1 MTKPFI
7 EDHSVMK
14 DANYAS
20 KPERG
25 ATVAH
30 RQCCQ
35 LTTFQFGKCFA
46 ILQRKLKANA
56 IPFIDF

>member
-7 EDHSVMK
+7 K
-14 DANYAS
+14 DRSNMRDAKFAS

-25 ATVAH
+25 AY
-30 RQCCQ
+30 RPCCQ

-46 ILQRKLKANA
+46 ILQCELKANA

>member
-1 MTKPFI
+1 MTKPFF
-7 EDHSVMK
+7 EDHSFML
-14 DANYAS
+14 DANFAS

-25 ATVAH
+25 AAPAQ
-30 RQCCQ
+30 RRCCQ

-46 ILQRKLKANA
+46 ILQCKLKANA